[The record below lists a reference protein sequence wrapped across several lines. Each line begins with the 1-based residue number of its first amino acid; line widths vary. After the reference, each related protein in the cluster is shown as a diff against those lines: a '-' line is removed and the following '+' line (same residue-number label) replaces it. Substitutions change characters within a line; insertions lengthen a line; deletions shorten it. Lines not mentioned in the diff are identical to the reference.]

1 VESAAEVKL
10 LLDTHIWLWSLT
22 APDRLA
28 RKVRT
33 QLERKGNEVWLSPIS
48 VWELLVLAERG
59 RVRLDAEPR
68 AWVAEALERAPLE
81 EAALNHEVALRS
93 REVSLPH
100 QDPADRFLVAT
111 ALTYELTLV
120 TADEMLIV
128 AKACPTLPNR

>member
-1 VESAAEVKL
+1 MKL

-33 QLERKGNEVWLSPIS
+33 QLERKGSEVWLSPIS

-59 RVRLDAEPR
+59 RVRLDGEPR

-120 TADEMLIV
+120 TADETLID
-128 AKACPTLPNR
+128 ARACPTLANR

>member
-1 VESAAEVKL
+1 VEGAAEVKL
-10 LLDTHIWLWSLT
+10 LLDTHVWLWSLA

-28 RKVRT
+28 SKVRKR
-33 QLERKGNEVWLSPIS
+33 LEEKTSEVWLSPIS

-59 RVRLDAEPR
+59 RVRLDADPR

-81 EAALNHEVALRS
+81 EAVLNHEVALRS

-120 TADEMLIV
+120 TADETLID
-128 AKACPTLPNR
+128 AKPCPILANR

>member
-1 VESAAEVKL
+1 VKL
-10 LLDTHIWLWSLT
+10 LLDTHVWLWSLA
-22 APDRLA
+22 APERLG
-28 RKVRT
+28 RKVRAR
-33 QLERKGNEVWLSPIS
+33 LEDEASEVWLSPIS

-81 EAALNHEVALRS
+81 EAVLNHEVALRS
-93 REVSLPH
+93 REVALPH

-120 TADEMLIV
+120 TADETLID
-128 AKACPTLPNR
+128 ARPCPILASR

>member
-1 VESAAEVKL
+1 VEGAAEVKL
-10 LLDTHIWLWSLT
+10 LLDTHIWLWSLA

-28 RKVRT
+28 AKVRR
-33 QLERKGNEVWLSPIS
+33 QLEAKTGEVWLSPIS

-81 EAALNHEVALRS
+81 EAVLNHEVALRS

-120 TADEMLIV
+120 TADETLID
-128 AKACPTLPNR
+128 AKPCPILSNR